1 VVITSPSDERL
12 LTKSSEIPQGTL
24 RVRTKFRGEVEA
36 APATVPLDGYDIQME
51 RIEESQI
58 WETNATTRREG
69 VHSSVLSVRDECGNA
84 ATDEIRV
91 LSNYLSEC
99 DRFQRDQDNGF
110 EAWPEH
116 RLPGTQL
123 GRNKNGKKR

>member
-51 RIEESQI
+51 RIKESQI

-69 VHSSVLSVRDECGNA
+69 VHSSVLSVRDECGNV

-91 LSNYLSEC
+91 LSDDLSERE
-99 DRFQRDQDNGF
+99 RFERDQDNVL
-110 EAWPEH
+110 EVWLKH
-116 RLPGTQL
+116 RLLGTQL
-123 GRNKNGKKR
+123 GPDRNGKKW